1 MTAAQIIE
9 EIKHLPSGERSE
21 AESFIRN
28 DDSAARLTPAELGDL
43 AKQLGECVDPK
54 QADQLEDQIVAGFYG
69 KA

>member
-21 AESFIRN
+21 VESFIRN
-28 DDSAARLTPAELGDL
+28 DDAAARLTPAELGDL
-43 AKQLGECVDPK
+43 AKQLAECADPT
-54 QADQLEDQIVAGFYG
+54 QADQLENQIVAGFYG